1 MKLKLL
7 ALLFTFLF
15 FNLGLNLLAQD
26 EEKIIYYQM
35 EPLDDS
41 LFIKIQE
48 EMFID
53 PPDPKAEIIVDLRDP
68 NNQTLMIKG
77 SLYPLLAFSPE
88 TRAKIVTYPFKIDL
102 MNDVTFTSVFTSVFE
117 KMKFKKIIEPP
128 TKTQISSTTSYI
140 NPYLQLFGG
149 ERFGIPI
156 KKDIGISFGLGTPYS
171 GPLETG
177 FIEANFHIL
186 GFRVGMFSNIQAFT
200 MVRNNNNF
208 NNLYTTQGMQ
218 FAYVIP
224 FGNFFEI
231 SYQKISREFTDD
243 EIQTLRDK
251 YGLSGM
257 EYYPKFTQG
266 SYLNWEFR
274 YPVKVFGATRGKFYL
289 AKYMNEWHFGFTGRE
304 LSLAGSTFD
313 LRIDAM
319 PSSPDRNPQYV
330 LDIVVQKILESWG
343 FSAFALGPSAIFSKT
358 SSGNFGVISIFF
370 NMRLKVGTSL

>member
-1 MKLKLL
+1 MKHKLS
-7 ALLFTFLF
+7 LLFFFVLLF
-15 FNLGLNLLAQD
+15 YAGMNLLAQD
-26 EEKIIYYQM
+26 EEKIVYYQM

-77 SLYPLLAFSPE
+77 TLYPLLALSPE
-88 TRAKIVTYPFKIDL
+88 TRAKVIMYPFKIDL
-102 MNDVTFTSVFTSVFE
+102 MNDVTFTSVFTNVFE
-117 KMKFKKIIEPP
+117 KMKFKKIVQPP
-128 TKTQISSTTSYI
+128 TKTQISSNTSYI

-186 GFRVGMFSNIQAFT
+186 GFRVGMFANIQAFT
-200 MVRNNNNF
+200 LLKDNNNF

-218 FAYVIP
+218 FAYVLP

-231 SYQKISREFTDD
+231 SYQKISREFTD
-243 EIQTLRDK
+243 EEVKILRDK
-251 YGLSGM
+251 YGLPDLN
-257 EYYPKFTQG
+257 YYPKLTQG

-274 YPVKVFGATRGKFYL
+274 YPIKVFGATRGKFYV
-289 AKYMNEWHFGFTGRE
+289 AKYMNEWHFGYTGRE

-358 SSGNFGVISIFF
+358 ENGSFGVTSMFV